1 MFKTLVQRSGSL
13 LSLPILFALVL
24 QITACGGGGNSTGG
38 GGGTGTALSVTTSSL
53 AAGTVGTAYSA
64 TLAATG
70 GTAPYTWAV
79 TSGTLPSGLSLSSA
93 GVISGTPSAAVA
105 AAGLVFTA
113 TDSAKNTANSSGIT
127 LTINPA
133 ALVVTT
139 SSLPNGTVGTAY
151 SVPLA
156 ATGGTAPYV
165 WSLKSGTLPAGL
177 SLSAAGVISGTPTAA
192 GSPSGLVFQVTD
204 ADTKTAV
211 SGSLGFSISAAPL
224 VITTTSL
231 PNGTVGSA
239 YNATLTATGGTA
251 PYTWALASGTL
262 PNNVTLNAATGTLS
276 GTPGSTIL
284 GPYSAVFQVTDSASK
299 QALSSVLTVTIAPL
313 PLALSASIAPISVN
327 VAYTQPVTVSGGIA
341 PYTYSVK
348 SGTLPTGLVLN
359 SSTGTISG
367 TPTAPGTPQID
378 LQVTDAANST
388 STSGELSVVF
398 YDANQCSTDAE
409 SNIPSGTQYAF
420 LIKGFNEAAGSPPTV
435 TPVAIAGS
443 FTTNGIGGIT
453 GGEEDINSSTIW
465 TAVTPISS
473 GTYTLGADNRGCIV
487 LNTASV
493 GSRTFRYVLSGFNGT
508 TFANG
513 TIAEFDNS
521 NGVGTTGS
529 GILRLQDTAATL
541 NGNYAFLFT
550 GSDYTTAGGSAHYH
564 FAVGGSFN
572 VACANTPGIT
582 AAAIDFDDGGNTST
596 ATGGSGNCSPTVDAY
611 GRGGS
616 FAPVV
621 NTSPVYSPHLVFYVV
636 SSSEAIF
643 INTDNIASTPI
654 QSGEAF
660 ATTGTFSVSEL
671 SGNYIAEAVGLAFPM
686 GSATANPWASLS
698 AGASLDGNGNIVEG
712 GAVYRVEG
720 GSTPQFQT
728 FSVDPGT
735 YTVDPSTGRVQFMTA
750 NSVFIAPIGYLVNNY
765 AGFPNNTGVLLVGT
779 DIPGTAGVLIGQ
791 AATEPAVGNSAL
803 GTVEAVSYLT
813 PSEEGTVAVGSST
826 FLGTEDLATSTNLSP
841 NQAIPSTGYSFPASG
856 VGDLGLG
863 AANIAVTN
871 GATTYSIDETATNP
885 RVVGFQQ

>member
-1 MFKTLVQRSGSL
+1 
-13 LSLPILFALVL
+13 
-24 QITACGGGGNSTGG
+24 
-38 GGGTGTALSVTTSSL
+38 
-53 AAGTVGTAYSA
+53 
-64 TLAATG
+64 
-70 GTAPYTWAV
+70 
-79 TSGTLPSGLSLSSA
+79 
-93 GVISGTPSAAVA
+93 
-105 AAGLVFTA
+105 
-113 TDSAKNTANSSGIT
+113 
-127 LTINPA
+127 
-133 ALVVTT
+133 
-139 SSLPNGTVGTAY
+139 
-151 SVPLA
+151 
-156 ATGGTAPYV
+156 
-165 WSLKSGTLPAGL
+165 
-177 SLSAAGVISGTPTAA
+177 
-192 GSPSGLVFQVTD
+192 
-204 ADTKTAV
+204 
-211 SGSLGFSISAAPL
+211 
-224 VITTTSL
+224 L

-276 GTPGSTIL
+276 GTPGSTIV

-420 LIKGFNEAAGSPPTV
+420 LIKGFTGVTGTV
-435 TPVAIAGS
+435 NSPVAIAGS
-443 FTTNGIGGIT
+443 FTANGSGGIT
-453 GGEEDINSSTIW
+453 GGEEDVNLSTGWATSAINTS
-465 TAVTPISS
+465 
-473 GTYTLGADNRGCIV
+473 TYTLGADNRGCIV
-487 LNTASV
+487 LNTASL
-493 GSRTFRYVLSGFNGT
+493 GSRTFRYVLSGFNGI

-521 NGVGTTGS
+521 NGTGTSGS
-529 GILRLQDTAATL
+529 GILRLQDTTASL
-541 NGNYAFLFT
+541 SGDYAFLFT
-550 GSDYTTAGGSAHYH
+550 GSDNTTTGGSMAHGYH

-572 VACANTPGIT
+572 AACANTPGIT
-582 AAAIDFDDGGNTST
+582 AAAVDYDDGGNTGT
-596 ATGGSGNCSPTVDAY
+596 GTGGSGNCTASPDAN
-611 GRGGS
+611 GRGI
-616 FAPVV
+616 AAITV
-621 NTSPVYSPHLVFYVV
+621 NTSGVVYSPHLAFYVV

-643 INTDNIASTPI
+643 VNTDNIASTPI
-654 QSGEAF
+654 QSGEAL
-660 ATTGTFSVSEL
+660 ATTGSFSASEL
-671 SGNYIAEAVGLAFPM
+671 SGNYIGEAVGLSFPM
-686 GSATANPWASLS
+686 GSSTANPWASLTI
-698 AGASLDGNGNIVEG
+698 GFLDGGGNIASG
-712 GAVYRVEG
+712 TVYRVQG
-720 GSTPQFQT
+720 GPNPVFND
-728 FSVDPGT
+728 FNVDPGST
-735 YTVDPSTGRVQFMTA
+735 YTVDPSTGRVLFNTT
-750 NSVFIAPIGYLVNNY
+750 NSTFITPIGYLVNNY
-765 AGFPNNTGVLLVGT
+765 AGFPSNTGVLLVGT

-791 AATEPAVGNSAL
+791 AATQPETANYAL
-803 GTVEAVSYLT
+803 GTVEAASYLT
-813 PSEEGTVAVGSST
+813 PSEEGTVAVGSTS
-826 FLGTEDLATSTNLSP
+826 FLGTEDLATSGGLSP